1 MAEYETYFS
10 IHSADY
16 NVKYL
21 SFNVSLATQD
31 GYTKMVTMSIIK
43 QMSWLNDLQEHIIMK
58 FISFVIA
65 SHNAI
70 HSAATTAV
78 FGTWHN

>member
-1 MAEYETYFS
+1 MPQHEVYFS
-10 IHSADY
+10 THSADY
-16 NVKYL
+16 NVTYL
-21 SFNVSLATQD
+21 SFKVFLAIQD
-31 GYTKMVTMSIIK
+31 GYTRIVSMSIIK

-58 FISFVIA
+58 FTSFVIA

-78 FGTWHN
+78 FGT